1 MRGCR
6 PPPSCSR
13 SPPRSCTRAGT
24 CYVAGREDTAAATAT
39 AFLVGTILLLP
50 LAIATWDVD
59 ADAIPFMAVSAAL
72 ELLYLALLAAA
83 YGRAELTVVYP
94 VARGSAPVLVLLGAA
109 LVGGGASGLQAVG
122 VIVVAAGVA
131 LVRGLG
137 AGARGADVLAG
148 LAIGIVIAGY
158 TVVDDHGLEHA
169 AALPYL
175 QVVVGVPAVVYA
187 AAVLP
192 RRGRVAVRR
201 ELTPRALVAG
211 VAMVGAYG
219 LTLLALERA
228 PAAPVAA
235 LRETSIL
242 IAVAW
247 AAFGMR
253 EAVGMRR
260 AAGAALVV
268 AGVALVT
275 LG

>member
-1 MRGCR
+1 M
-6 PPPSCSR
+6 PASAVLLALAAAFLH
-13 SPPRSCTRAGT
+13 AGWNL
-24 CYVAGREDTAAATAT
+24 YVAGRADTAAATAT
-39 AFLVGTILLLP
+39 AFLAGTVLLLP
-50 LAIATWDVD
+50 IAVATWDVD
-59 ADAIPFMAVSAAL
+59 AAAIPFMVVSAAL
-72 ELLYLALLAAA
+72 ELVYLALLAAA

-109 LVGGGASGLQAVG
+109 VVGGGASGVQAIG
-122 VIVVAAGVA
+122 VLVVAAGVA

-137 AGARGADVLAG
+137 AGARSADVLAG
-148 LAIGIVIAGY
+148 LAIGVVIAGY

-175 QVVVGVPAVVYA
+175 MVVVGVPAMVYA

-192 RRGRVAVRR
+192 RRPRAAVRG
-201 ELTPRALVAG
+201 ELTARTLLAG

-219 LTLLALERA
+219 LTLMALERA
-228 PAAPVAA
+228 PAPPVAA

-247 AAFGMR
+247 AAIATR
-253 EAVGMRR
+253 EAVGLRR

>member
-1 MRGCR
+1 M
-6 PPPSCSR
+6 
-13 SPPRSCTRAGT
+13 
-24 CYVAGREDTAAATAT
+24 
-39 AFLVGTILLLP
+39 
-50 LAIATWDVD
+50 
-59 ADAIPFMAVSAAL
+59 
-72 ELLYLALLAAA
+72 
-83 YGRAELTVVYP
+83 
-94 VARGSAPVLVLLGAA
+94 
-109 LVGGGASGLQAVG
+109 
-122 VIVVAAGVA
+122 IVVGAGVA

-137 AGARGADVLAG
+137 TGARSADVLAG

-158 TVVDDHGLEHA
+158 TVVDDHGLDHA

-175 QVVVGVPAVVYA
+175 QVVVGMPAVVYA

-192 RRGRVAVRR
+192 RRGRAAVRR
-201 ELTPRALVAG
+201 ELTPRALLAG

-228 PAAPVAA
+228 PAPPVAA

-247 AAFGMR
+247 AALAMR
-253 EAVGMRR
+253 EPVGVQR
-260 AAGAALVV
+260 AAGAGLVV

>member
-1 MRGCR
+1 M
-6 PPPSCSR
+6 
-13 SPPRSCTRAGT
+13 
-24 CYVAGREDTAAATAT
+24 
-39 AFLVGTILLLP
+39 
-50 LAIATWDVD
+50 
-59 ADAIPFMAVSAAL
+59 
-72 ELLYLALLAAA
+72 
-83 YGRAELTVVYP
+83 
-94 VARGSAPVLVLLGAA
+94 ARGSAPVLVLLAVVVVG
-109 LVGGGASGLQAVG
+109 GGGASGLQAVG
-122 VIVVAAGVA
+122 VVVVGAGVA

-137 AGARGADVLAG
+137 AGARSADVLAG
-148 LAIGIVIAGY
+148 LAIGVVIAGY
-158 TVVDDHGLEHA
+158 TVVDSHGLDHA

-175 QVVVGVPAVVYA
+175 QVVVGIPAVVYA

-201 ELTPRALVAG
+201 ELDARAVLAG

-228 PAAPVAA
+228 PAPPVAA

-247 AAFGMR
+247 AALKMR
-253 EAVGMRR
+253 EPVGVRR
-260 AAGAALVV
+260 AAGASLVV